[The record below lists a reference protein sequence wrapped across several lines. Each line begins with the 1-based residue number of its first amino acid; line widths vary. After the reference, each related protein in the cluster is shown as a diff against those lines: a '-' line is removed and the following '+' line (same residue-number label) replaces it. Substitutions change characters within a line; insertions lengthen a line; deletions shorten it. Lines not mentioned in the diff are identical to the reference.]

1 MKKHGYIFTTL
12 LLTAT
17 ILGIAGCQL
26 FDDAPTAV
34 GASAADSNALSNF
47 IMGDPELGTWGAYY
61 EAGDSFVRV
70 DIPVAGALKVAYS
83 TTGGWSGAIF
93 LQTAAPVGVEIG
105 LLTDDNGVTDV
116 IDDVCVSYV
125 EGGRFTSMP
134 SNVEKDVQGD
144 WTEYRRVLDDGSTSH
159 WWPADAAFVFSRNET
174 TACGVVN
181 SDVQWDVIPG
191 GAFDK
196 PAATPSPSATPD
208 ADGDGVDDTAD
219 NCPLV
224 ANPNQEDADGNG
236 VGDAC
241 EHDADGDGWEDSL
254 DNCPAVANAAQTDTD
269 SDGLGDACD
278 NCPAVANSTQADA
291 DGDGVGDAC
300 DNCPAVANST
310 QADADGDGV
319 GDACGPCTVTT
330 KADDASLS
338 GSLRAVLTQSAC
350 CATITFADSIDTI
363 TLGGSPLTV
372 PKACTNLMIDGSGGR
387 DGSVT
392 IDGKGNSRVMEVPTG
407 VTATL
412 DALTISGGDAPG
424 SDGGGG
430 IYNEGTLTIGSTIT
444 VSGNTATWYGGGI
457 ANTGT
462 LTVNGTVSGN
472 TAAYGGGIA
481 NNGAKVTVN
490 GAVSG
495 NIADMGG
502 GGILNYNGGTL
513 VVSGTVSGNTAAGM
527 GGMGGMGG
535 GIGNGGALTLSGTV
549 SGNTATWFGGGIHN
563 DANGTLALS
572 GEVSNNTAGSAGGI
586 YNTGTLD
593 LSGTISN
600 NMAYGYGGGI
610 FMTSPGKWGTLN
622 VEIFGNHC
630 DADDKGGETGGGIYD
645 ETGSSSPTGV
655 SYPGNNF
662 RGSGT
667 TTTII
672 DNYSH
677 N

>member
-1 MKKHGYIFTTL
+1 MMTHGYVRISL
-12 LLTAT
+12 LLAAT
-17 ILGIAGCQL
+17 IFAATGCRM
-26 FDDAPTAV
+26 FDDAPTRV

-144 WTEYRRVLDDGSTSH
+144 WTEYRRVLDDSSTSH

-300 DNCPAVANST
+300 
-310 QADADGDGV
+310 
-319 GDACGPCTVTT
+319 GPCTVTT

-350 CATITFADSIDTI
+350 CATITFAGSIDTI

-372 PKACTNLMIDGSGGR
+372 PKACTNLMIDGSGGSG
-387 DGSVT
+387 GSVT
-392 IDGKGNSRVMEVPTG
+392 IDGNGNSRVMEVPTG

-412 DALTISGGDAPG
+412 DALTITGGSAIN
-424 SDGGGG
+424 GGG
-430 IYNEGTLTIGSTIT
+430 ISNEGTLTVGSATT
-444 VSGNTATWYGGGI
+444 VSGNTATYGGGI
-457 ANTGT
+457 YNNGATVM
-462 LTVNGTVSGN
+462 VNGAINGN
-472 TAAYGGGIA
+472 TAVMGGGIF
-481 NNGAKVTVN
+481 
-490 GAVSG
+490 
-495 NIADMGG
+495 
-502 GGILNYNGGTL
+502 NYNNGTL
-513 VVSGTVSGNTAAGM
+513 VVSGTVSGNTASI
-527 GGMGGMGG
+527 GG
-535 GIGNGGALTLSGTV
+535 GIGNGGSLTLSGTV
-549 SGNTATWFGGGIHN
+549 SSNSATWYGGGIDN
-563 DANGTLALS
+563 GGTLLALNGT
-572 GEVSNNTAGSAGGI
+572 VSDNTAAKAAGGI

-610 FMTSPGKWGTLN
+610 FMKSGTWSFSSA
-622 VEIFGNHC
+622 EIFGNHC
-630 DADDKGGETGGGIYD
+630 NNNDSGGETGGGIYD

-667 TTTII
+667 TTV